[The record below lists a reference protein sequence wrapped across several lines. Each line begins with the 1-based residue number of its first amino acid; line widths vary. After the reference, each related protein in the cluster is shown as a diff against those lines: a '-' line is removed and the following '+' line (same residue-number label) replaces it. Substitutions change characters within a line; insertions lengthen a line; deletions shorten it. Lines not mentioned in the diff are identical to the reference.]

1 MSVYEKHIIDDTRLP
16 FIFHSYV
23 REKRDVRAGVG
34 NWHENIE
41 ILCFTAGSATVTSN
55 ELRIEVCA
63 GDIAVINSSCL
74 HEIFAHEETHFFC
87 LIVDREFC
95 LANHLDTNLITF
107 FPRVRNEE
115 IYSLII
121 EIAEE
126 YQRKNEPYIAQLIRA
141 NTLKAVALLCKDH
154 SEYAEKPR
162 SDTKLLSSIKF
173 ALGYISN
180 ECHRELSLDEIAK
193 RAGLSKYYLAREFHR
208 ITGYT
213 IVNYINVVRCEKA
226 KPLLAQ
232 GTLSI
237 ESIAGACGF
246 PGASYFTKVFKKH
259 IGLLPS
265 EYKSKYIGMG

>member
-1 MSVYEKHIIDDTRLP
+1 MSVYEKHIMPDTRLP

-23 REKRDVRAGVG
+23 HEKRGIRAGVG

-41 ILCFTAGSATVTSN
+41 ILCFTRGSATVTSN
-55 ELRIEVCA
+55 EIRTEVCG

-95 LANHLDTNLITF
+95 LANHFDTNLITF
-107 FPRVRNEE
+107 FPKVRCEK

-121 EIAEE
+121 EIAEQ
-126 YQRKNEPYIAQLIRA
+126 YKRKNEPYSVQLIRA
-141 NTLKAVALLCKDH
+141 NTLKAVALLCKEY
-154 SEYAEKPR
+154 SEYAEKPH

-173 ALGYISN
+173 VLGYISN

-213 IVNYINVVRCEKA
+213 IVKFINVSRCEKA
-226 KPLLAQ
+226 KPLLAESS
-232 GTLSI
+232 LSI
-237 ESIAGACGF
+237 ESIANACGF
-246 PGASYFTKVFKKH
+246 PSSSYFSRVFKSC
-259 IGLLPS
+259 IGLLPR
-265 EYKSKYIGMG
+265 EYRGKYTEMD